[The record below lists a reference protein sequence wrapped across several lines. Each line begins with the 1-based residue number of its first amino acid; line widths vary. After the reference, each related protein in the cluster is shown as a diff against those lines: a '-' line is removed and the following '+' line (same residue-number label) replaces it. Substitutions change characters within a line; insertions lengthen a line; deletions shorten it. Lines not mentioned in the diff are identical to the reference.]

1 MIYPDLLLMLIPPA
15 AGAVIGY
22 LTNAIAIRMLFRP
35 LRAYHFGKLR
45 VPFTPGIIPRQRER
59 LADSIARMVG
69 QTLLTPDS
77 LLGHLQ
83 QPEMRTAV
91 HGYVSRITDSVL
103 NIQERILLKDSAVS
117 GSDNRSELSGKLIED
132 LLLSPAFSD
141 LLSFLSRQLSAA
153 AMELRIGSLLPQL
166 SPEILQDFV
175 TSNLSKRDSQLFF
188 RRGLKKILKSLRKLD
203 RPVRDFIPGSFTDD
217 IIQILDDQYDPV
229 WNRIL
234 TWLKKEEIQQELS
247 SRGRVLLQ
255 RILKRLGSFQ
265 RFFVSAGQ
273 YDRNLDE
280 QMPSIVRDLIQQLE
294 YSIAL
299 PETRRLILLEARIL
313 IEECISCSPVE
324 LEKKLA
330 VNFPRAIDTW
340 LKNFFS
346 GSSSIDIQK
355 GIGQILAR
363 LSLSIADMH
372 VAEVLH
378 KYLSVDPETISS
390 MIKSKLDRY
399 LGLDSEFE
407 KERRERVQRRLSQ
420 WKAWLVRRLTHKP
433 DANRNLIGVEQ
444 KKMIDEYLTDAFY
457 RIMENRLPQ
466 LVDSVDFHSLV
477 KNKVNSLDMLQVE
490 QLLLM
495 VMQKHLKYINIFG
508 AFLGAL
514 IGAGQVVLLQFM

>member
-1 MIYPDLLLMLIPPA
+1 MTYSNVLLMLIPPA

-22 LTNAIAIRMLFRP
+22 LTNAVAIRMLFRP
-35 LRAYHFGKLR
+35 LRAYHIGKLR

-59 LADSIARMVG
+59 LAESIARMVG
-69 QTLLTPDS
+69 QTLLTPES

-83 QPEMRTAV
+83 QPEMRIAIN
-91 HGYVSRITDSVL
+91 GYVSRITGSVF
-103 NIQERILLKDSAVS
+103 NIQERILNDSAES
-117 GSDNRSELSGKLIED
+117 RSDRSSDLPGKLIED
-132 LLLSPAFSD
+132 LLLSPAFSE
-141 LLSFLSRQLSAA
+141 LLSFFSRQMSAA
-153 AMELRIGSLLPQL
+153 AMDLRIGSLMPRQ
-166 SPEILQDFV
+166 SPEVLQEFV
-175 TSNLSKRDSQLFF
+175 RSYLSKRDSQAFF
-188 RRGLKKILKSLRKLD
+188 RRGLKKILKNLRKVD
-203 RPVRDFIPGSFTDD
+203 RPVRDFIPGEFTDD

-229 WNRIL
+229 WSRIL

-346 GSSSIDIQK
+346 GTSSIDIRE
-355 GIGQILAR
+355 GIGQIVAQ
-363 LSLSIADMH
+363 LSASIADLH
-372 VAEVLH
+372 VSDVLH
-378 KYLSVDPETISS
+378 HYLSVDPEMISS
-390 MIKSKLDRY
+390 LLKRKLESY
-399 LGLDSEFE
+399 LGLDFESE
-407 KERRERVQRRLSQ
+407 KERRERVQHRLAQ
-420 WKAWLVRRLTHKP
+420 WKTWLIKRFTQNVDARRE
-433 DANRNLIGVEQ
+433 LISAGQ
-444 KKMIDEYLTDAFY
+444 KRMIDEYVTESFY
-457 RIMENRLPQ
+457 RIMENRLPD
-466 LVDSVDFHSLV
+466 LVDSVDFQSLV